1 MPNAIGND
9 QSIILDLQKI
19 ARKHTSPTQH
29 LPMNATLSEK
39 EPARRGTKKQEALGL
54 KFVNWLENGGQLDY
68 SMISIRG
75 NIQDALSDDLET
87 SAQGCQV
94 LGSVSTHG
102 RLDAV
107 IFLLG
112 LLTYYRD
119 DLKRLEAVVEALGFC
134 RIPIVADALFGEIAR
149 LKGSNQTRSYLNVT
163 IKKLS
168 WFPKEMVADRF
179 LKMSEDTKNSTRMR
193 AKFRAVAEKFFP
205 ELRDDGDD
213 DWDW

>member
-19 ARKHTSPTQH
+19 ARKHAPPTQH
-29 LPMNATLSEK
+29 LPMNATLREK
-39 EPARRGTKKQEALGL
+39 APARRQAKKQEALGL

-134 RIPIVADALFGEIAR
+134 RTPIVADALFGEIAR